1 MGVYISEVIGF
12 YRILYDNGGSASC
25 VPALTTRSSFGFL
38 PLVHSSLSGLESS
51 GSMGVYSITVRATV
65 VALAGAIIVKGTPV
79 GQRAFAQL
87 FAGRYSSNDLIL
99 VPSADLQPSDLPT
112 DSQTSTAVID
122 SPLLQPENTEPLIER
137 FKHTIKRGST
147 LASLWRE
154 LKGAPHA
161 VKSFINA
168 FSGKHPALRAG
179 EVLSV
184 TRKGDQVI
192 ELRRELGQGATLV
205 ISGGADE
212 GYAPRVEQALVES
225 RERKLSGTISTSL
238 VDAAQGVDM
247 PYSVVDDFV
256 DLFSNRVD
264 FRKDLQPGDTFTV
277 WYDEKRLEDGRVLS
291 TGAIKA
297 ASISLTGTMYAVVR
311 DVAADGTVRYF
322 DEKGEMPTKSFLR
335 YPVQFTRISS
345 VFSHARFHPVLQIS
359 RPHNGVDFAAP
370 VGTPVRTVGDGV
382 VLFSGWNKSG
392 GNMIKIAHD
401 SRYTTEYMHLS
412 KISPNVK
419 KGSRVSRGSV
429 IGALGNT
436 GLSSGP
442 HLHFGLFDKGKY
454 VDPMKAKIIQ
464 SAPEIKAPKA
474 VYALIAEMRK
484 THQSI
489 AVAANTVVSNKK
501 KA

>member
-1 MGVYISEVIGF
+1 
-12 YRILYDNGGSASC
+12 
-25 VPALTTRSSFGFL
+25 
-38 PLVHSSLSGLESS
+38 
-51 GSMGVYSITVRATV
+51 MGVYSITVRAAV
-65 VALAGAIIVKGTPV
+65 VVLAGTVIVKGTPV
-79 GQRAFAQL
+79 GQRAFEQL
-87 FAGRYSSNDLIL
+87 FSGRYL
-99 VPSADLQPSDLPT
+99 ASDLVISPEVSLQAT
-112 DSQTSTAVID
+112 DSTHESET
-122 SPLLQPENTEPLIER
+122 PLLSQSDIPVITPSEPLIER
-137 FKHTIKRGST
+137 FKHTIRKGST

-154 LKGAPHA
+154 IKGAPHA
-161 VKSFINA
+161 VQSFIKA
-168 FSGKHPALRAG
+168 FSNKHPALRAG
-179 EVLSV
+179 EVLSI
-184 TRKGDQVI
+184 TRKGDQVV

-205 ISGGADE
+205 ITGGDNE
-212 GYAPRVEQALVES
+212 GYAPRIEQALVES
-225 RERKLSGTISTSL
+225 RDRKLSGTITSSL
-238 VDAAQGVDM
+238 VDAAQDIEM

-277 WYDEKRLEDGRVLS
+277 WFDEKRLEDGRVLS

-297 ASISLTGTMYAVVR
+297 ASISLKGTMYAVVR
-311 DVAADGTVRYF
+311 DVAADGAVRYF
-322 DEKGEMPTKSFLR
+322 DEKGEMPTKAFLR

-370 VGTPVRTVGDGV
+370 IGTPVRTVGDGV
-382 VLFSGWNKSG
+382 VLFAGWNKSG

-412 KISPNVK
+412 KISSNVR
-419 KGSRVSRGSV
+419 KGSRVTRGSV

-454 VDPMKAKIIQ
+454 VDPMKAKVIQ

-474 VYALIAEMRK
+474 VYALIAEMKK

-489 AVAANTVVSNKK
+489 AVASNSIGSSKK